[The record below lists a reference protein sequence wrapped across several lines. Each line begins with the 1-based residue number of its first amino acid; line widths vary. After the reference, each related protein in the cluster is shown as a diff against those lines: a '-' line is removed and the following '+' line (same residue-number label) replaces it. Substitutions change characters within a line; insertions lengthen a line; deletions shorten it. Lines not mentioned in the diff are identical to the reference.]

1 MRGGTLRLRDKIPGI
16 TACAAVVVYLTG
28 IASLAA
34 LPLTPFRYEDQAQR
48 SCPTDKVVWL
58 DFRKGVYY
66 AKGQKR
72 YGQGFDGSF
81 VCLNDAK
88 SSRYRRSLLGVR

>member
-1 MRGGTLRLRDKIPGI
+1 MRIPGI
-16 TACAAVVVYLTG
+16 TASATVVVTIAG
-28 IASLAA
+28 IASAAA

-81 VCLNDAK
+81 VCLNDAR
-88 SSRYRRSLLGVR
+88 SSGYRRSLLGVR

>member
-1 MRGGTLRLRDKIPGI
+1 MRISGV
-16 TACAAVVVYLTG
+16 TAWSVIMVYFAG
-28 IASLAA
+28 IANLAA

-81 VCLNDAK
+81 VCLNEAK

>member
-1 MRGGTLRLRDKIPGI
+1 MRGETLRIPGI
-16 TACAAVVVYLTG
+16 TAWAVIVVYVAG

-34 LPLTPFRYEDQAQR
+34 LPLTPFRYADQAQR

>member
-1 MRGGTLRLRDKIPGI
+1 MRIQAIAAGT
-16 TACAAVVVYLTG
+16 AVVVYVG
-28 IASLAA
+28 SSAGLAA

-81 VCLNDAK
+81 VCLNDAR
-88 SSRYRRSLLGVR
+88 SSGYRRALLGLR